1 MPSRQLPRRI
11 VIQAAPLLASALM
24 DRSAAARDAIRVGMI
39 PDAGS
44 TQVSI
49 E

>member
-1 MPSRQLPRRI
+1 MPLRQLPRRLF
-11 VIQAAPLLASALM
+11 IQAVPLLATALM
-24 DRSAAARDAIRVGMI
+24 GRGAAARNAIRVGMI